1 MFDIGLPEFL
11 VLAVVAVF
19 VFGPDRLP
27 EVARQ
32 AGKMLREA
40 RKMLT
45 NARSQLSDELGPE
58 FANLDLKDL
67 NPRALVQKHLLDDLE
82 DDDKPE
88 EKPSRPGH
96 RPLES
101 GEPAPYDIDAT

>member
-11 VLAVVAVF
+11 VLAVVAIF

-27 EVARQ
+27 DVARQ
-32 AGKMLREA
+32 AGRMLRQA
-40 RKMLT
+40 RVMLT

-58 FANLDLKDL
+58 FANLDLTDL
-67 NPRALVQKHLLDDLE
+67 NPRALVKKHLLDDIE
-82 DDDKPE
+82 DDDP
-88 EKPSRPGH
+88 KPSRPGH
-96 RPLES
+96 RPLDR